1 MLSGNVRASYA
12 FCNGQPCIWN
22 PKNNKHKNRTLV
34 NDAWVRIKNKYSVPC
49 SVEESKKKRNSLLTQ
64 YREHLKKIKESTKTQ
79 NKLNVEKKSLKV
91 ILCIGSGGHT
101 TELLKIVTKMN
112 LTKYS
117 PRLYMMADSDNNS
130 EAKIN
135 SVEKDTKDYQICKI
149 PRSRN
154 VHQPYMTSI
163 FSTLHAVLYC
173 VPPILRFRPDV
184 IICNGPGTCIPI
196 CFVVFLMRCSYI
208 LDCRIVFI
216 ESLCRCSGHNFIGCL
231 GEVCILVDLLKLD
244 YKQ

>member
-1 MLSGNVRASYA
+1 MDS
-12 FCNGQPCIWN
+12 
-22 PKNNKHKNRTLV
+22 NNLV
-34 NDAWVRIKNKYSVPC
+34 LLTIITIFG
-49 SVEESKKKRNSLLTQ
+49 SLLLRVL
-64 YREHLKKIKESTKTQ
+64 YILIKIYAQQ
-79 NKLNVEKKSLKV
+79 NKLNGEKKSLKV

-135 SVEKDTKDYQICKI
+135 SAEKDTKDYQICKI

-216 ESLCRCSGHNFIGCL
+216 ESLCRVRTLSLSGKILQFIADIFVVQWPQLHRVSWRTMYFGRL
-231 GEVCILVDLLKLD
+231 T
-244 YKQ
+244 